1 MTTLIDQT
9 SINFRSHKRVFRNE
23 GSFFVL
29 YEDSMQR
36 GGNSAFASCHPGHT
50 DWNTT
55 KHLFPNGLKGTKC
68 HSLMT
73 KAIFR
78 IYSGNS

>member
-1 MTTLIDQT
+1 MTTLIGQT
-9 SINFRSHKRVFRNE
+9 SIDFRSHGRVFRNE

-55 KHLFPNGLKGTKC
+55 
-68 HSLMT
+68 
-73 KAIFR
+73 
-78 IYSGNS
+78 